1 MDFAVN
7 LLFFLLSIAVI
18 WFFSGLL
25 IDAVDRTAKRFNK
38 SGFTVAF
45 FVLGFM
51 TSISEVSVMVNST
64 INQTPQV
71 SAGNL
76 TGATVVLLMFII
88 PLLAVIGNGLKL
100 NNRLVHSHL
109 ALALIVIALPAFFL
123 SDGLVTPL
131 EGGFSLMGYML
142 LLYFIRKTKPETV
155 PKVIEEVEKEL
166 ILKNHP
172 NIRDGMIIL
181 GGALAVFLAGHVL
194 VDETV
199 YFSELFRIPS
209 SIIGLLLLGLGT
221 NLPEMI
227 IAVRSVRKHR
237 PEIAFGDYMGS
248 AVGNTIIF
256 SFLGMIN
263 GYFAVEPYE
272 FLIAFLFMVVAF
284 PCLFFF
290 ARSQWKLTRVEGS
303 ILLGM
308 YVLFLVVQMVNVAGV
323 IGK

>member
-109 ALALIVIALPAFFL
+109 ALALVVIALPAFFL

-199 YFSELFRIPS
+199 YFAELFQIPS
-209 SIIGLLLLGLGT
+209 SVIGLLILGLGT
-221 NLPEMI
+221 NLPEI
-227 IAVRSVRKHR
+227 IVAIRSVRKHH

-248 AVGNTIIF
+248 ALGNTIIF
-256 SFLGMIN
+256 GFLAMVN
-263 GYFAVEPYE
+263 GYFVVEPHE
-272 FLIAFLFMVVAF
+272 FLIALLFMAVAF

-323 IGK
+323 VGK